1 MNKYPVYIQA
11 TASIH
16 PENPLGKNAFSAK
29 EPDYKEWIKDAG
41 LRRRMSRIVKMGVTA
56 GLQCL
61 YSQDTKVDAI
71 ITATGLGCLA
81 DTEKFLKSI
90 SAQNE
95 ELLSPTP
102 FIQSTFNTIGGQ
114 IALLTGNKSYNMT
127 YVHRAFSFETALLD
141 AMLMLQAGDAENVL
155 VGAVDELTPTVFGIL
170 ERMGTFRKFFA
181 GEGSSFFLL
190 SRNKTDNTIAEI
202 IDIDIFSGSFSE
214 QEILAKQTDFLKN
227 SKAENADVFSD
238 KIYKQNCGEFHT
250 ASAFGL
256 YYACK
261 QSDKNEKILVTNSF
275 LNNHTSILIDKF

>member
-11 TASIH
+11 AASIH
-16 PENPLGKNAFSAK
+16 PENPLENNAFSAK

-61 YSQDTKVDAI
+61 HLQNTKVDAI
-71 ITATGLGCLA
+71 ITATGLGCLS

-90 SAQNE
+90 SEQNE